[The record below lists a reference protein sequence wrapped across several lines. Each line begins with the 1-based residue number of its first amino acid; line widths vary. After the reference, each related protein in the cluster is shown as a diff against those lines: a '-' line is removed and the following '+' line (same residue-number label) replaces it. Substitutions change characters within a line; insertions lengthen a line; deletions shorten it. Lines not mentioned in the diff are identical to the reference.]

1 MENNLKEW
9 MNATR
14 RHENIAE
21 YGTVVNSQQIGA
33 NTSAHV
39 NLEWIAKL
47 RSKKGRV
54 RKNNSHIQ
62 TPARFKD
69 HTGFDDKRS

>member
-1 MENNLKEW
+1 

-21 YGTVVNSQQIGA
+21 YSDAVIPNSNRV

-39 NLEWIAKL
+39 NAEWIAKL
-47 RSKKGRV
+47 RSKKGER
-54 RKNNSHIQ
+54 RKNNTHIQ
-62 TPARFKD
+62 APVRF
-69 HTGFDDKRS
+69 